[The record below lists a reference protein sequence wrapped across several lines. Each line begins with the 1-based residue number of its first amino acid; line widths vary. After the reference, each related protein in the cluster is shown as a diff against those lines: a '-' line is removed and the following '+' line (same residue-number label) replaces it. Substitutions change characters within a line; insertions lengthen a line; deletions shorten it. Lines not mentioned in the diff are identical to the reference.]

1 MRDYVERYFSTRDLE
16 ASTAQTYGYLLPH
29 IARLDMTVSELKP
42 ADIQQ
47 WLLDLAE
54 DGIGP
59 SMTEKTFNQLK
70 YALRYGVALEELPRN
85 PCDSVKLVT
94 YYSFA
99 PKRTLLLLLSPD
111 FEHEPQNRLNILR
124 RFDFEFHAA
133 AGTLKVVYIEGGA
146 FAPALLEILFRK
158 PIEVL
163 CCQCVSAVCRNGNGL
178 LDRIVRAL
186 KRLNFR
192 SQICIGFYRFDEFP
206 HVVGHHV

>member
-1 MRDYVERYFSTRDLE
+1 VRDYVERYFSTRDLE

-29 IARLDMTVSELKP
+29 IARLDMPVSELKP

-111 FEHEPQNRLNILR
+111 FEYNLHNMLRILR
-124 RFDFEFHAA
+124 RLA
-133 AGTLKVVYIEGGA
+133 
-146 FAPALLEILFRK
+146 
-158 PIEVL
+158 
-163 CCQCVSAVCRNGNGL
+163 
-178 LDRIVRAL
+178 
-186 KRLNFR
+186 
-192 SQICIGFYRFDEFP
+192 RFC
-206 HVVGHHV
+206 